1 MKIELSNDDK
11 ELLQLWANADATCGC
26 GGHFKAEQNERLRRE
41 YALKLLARG
50 IVVPKDIHDKMNKSF
65 ITNVELPKGIF
76 NGNGSY

>member
-1 MKIELSNDDK
+1 MKKKLSNEEK

-50 IVVPKDIHDKMNKSF
+50 IVLTH
-65 ITNVELPKGIF
+65 
-76 NGNGSY
+76 